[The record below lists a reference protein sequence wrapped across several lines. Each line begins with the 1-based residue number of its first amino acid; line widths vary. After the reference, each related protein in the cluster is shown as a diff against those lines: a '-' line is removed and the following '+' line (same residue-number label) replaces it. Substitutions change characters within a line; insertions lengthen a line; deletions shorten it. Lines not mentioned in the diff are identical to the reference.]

1 MALFIEFLS
10 QQWILA
16 TALLVC
22 LILLMQYESR
32 KGGPL
37 LSPQQLINKV
47 NQQQAV
53 VIDLRDAAEFDAGH
67 VVDAINIP
75 SAKLAARIVELEQ
88 YREKPVVL
96 VCKMG
101 QHSGGAGK
109 ILGANGFGDVSRL
122 KGGMSEWQASQ
133 LPVVRK

>member
-16 TALLVC
+16 TALLAC
-22 LILLMQYESR
+22 LTLLMQYESR

-53 VIDLRDAAEFDAGH
+53 VIDLREVAEFDAGH
-67 VVDAINIP
+67 IVDAINIP
-75 SAKLAARIVELEQ
+75 NAKLAARIVELEQ

-101 QHSGGAGK
+101 QHSGAAGK
-109 ILGANGFGDVSRL
+109 ILSASDFGDVSRL
-122 KGGMSEWQASQ
+122 KGGMAEWQASQ